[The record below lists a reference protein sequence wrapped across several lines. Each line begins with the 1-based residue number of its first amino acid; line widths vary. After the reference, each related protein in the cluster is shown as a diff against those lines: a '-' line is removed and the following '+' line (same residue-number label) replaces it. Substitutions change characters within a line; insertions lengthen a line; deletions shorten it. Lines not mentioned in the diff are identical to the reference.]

1 MKKCL
6 YFLFVLSILISSSC
20 KSKQESNPIEE
31 KSKMQSELIQSYL
44 SADSIYKMG
53 VVNIPIMTT
62 FVDNAQKFAAAYPEE
77 SIAPEYLFK
86 AGVLSMT
93 LARSAQNKEDIAK
106 YAQKAL
112 DIFNSIQKVYPEYEG
127 VRNCIFYRGTT
138 YDDILHDYKSAEIE
152 FRDYI
157 HKYPQDSI
165 SSILKDYLVNGIG
178 KSPDEIAA
186 DILKKNK

>member
-1 MKKCL
+1 MKNQIYIL
-6 YFLFVLSILISSSC
+6 LLISFMFFMSC
-20 KSKQESNPIEE
+20 KNKQESNPIEQ
-31 KSKMQSELIQSYL
+31 KSKIQSELIQSYL
-44 SADSIYKMG
+44 KADSIYKMG
-53 VVNIPIMTT
+53 AINIDVMTQ
-62 FVDNAQKFAAAYPEE
+62 FIDNAEKFASEYPEE

-86 AGVLSMT
+86 AGVLTMT
-93 LARSAQNKEDIAK
+93 LARSSDVKEEIAK
-106 YAQKAL
+106 YAKKSL
-112 DIFNSIQKVYPEYEG
+112 EIFNNIQKVYPDYEG
-127 VRNCIFYRGTT
+127 VKNCIFYRGTT

-165 SSILKDYLVNGIG
+165 SLILKDYLVNGLG

>member
-1 MKKCL
+1 MKNQIYIL
-6 YFLFVLSILISSSC
+6 LLISFMFFMSC
-20 KSKQESNPIEE
+20 KNKQESNPIEQ
-31 KSKMQSELIQSYL
+31 KSKIQSELIQSYL
-44 SADSIYKMG
+44 KADSIYKMG
-53 VVNIPIMTT
+53 AINIDVMTQ
-62 FVDNAQKFAAAYPEE
+62 FVDNAEKFASEYPEE

-86 AGVLSMT
+86 AGVLTMT
-93 LARSAQNKEDIAK
+93 LARSSDVKEEIAK
-106 YAQKAL
+106 YAKKSL
-112 DIFNSIQKVYPEYEG
+112 EIFNNIQKVYPDYEG
-127 VRNCIFYRGTT
+127 VKNCIFYRGTT

-165 SSILKDYLVNGIG
+165 SLILKDYLVNGLG

>member
-1 MKKCL
+1 M
-6 YFLFVLSILISSSC
+6 FFMSC
-20 KSKQESNPIEE
+20 KNKQESNPIEQ
-31 KSKMQSELIQSYL
+31 KSKIQSELIQSYL
-44 SADSIYKMG
+44 KADSIYKMG
-53 VVNIPIMTT
+53 AINIDVMTQ
-62 FVDNAQKFAAAYPEE
+62 FIDNAEKFASEYPEE

-86 AGVLSMT
+86 AGVLTMT
-93 LARSAQNKEDIAK
+93 LARSSDVKEEIAK
-106 YAQKAL
+106 YAKKSL
-112 DIFNSIQKVYPEYEG
+112 EIFNNIQKVYPDYEG
-127 VRNCIFYRGTT
+127 VKNCIFYRGTT

-165 SSILKDYLVNGIG
+165 SLILKDYLVNGLG